1 MHRSQSLDTNRLGDR
16 PRGVVSDKGEDAHPN
31 EVETVRH
38 KVGSVAKQPWG
49 SGCETMK
56 QVAQSTKAELK

>member
-1 MHRSQSLDTNRLGDR
+1 M
-16 PRGVVSDKGEDAHPN
+16 SDKGEDAHPN

>member
-1 MHRSQSLDTNRLGDR
+1 MASGSNPTNPREISPSFGLDTNRLGDR

-38 KVGSVAKQPWG
+38 KVGSVAKQP
-49 SGCETMK
+49 
-56 QVAQSTKAELK
+56 